1 MELNLIATGIELL
14 GASVAKLTV
23 DNTIVDIE
31 NDAQR
36 SFGMTINEPQFQNIE
51 KTKEIFSQM
60 TIDFDI
66 IINQSD
72 NDNCNIHFTITGAFL
87 SKGKIS
93 EEDFKQLVAINGA
106 SALIGIARGKIESLS
121 SSIFNNGKIVI
132 PFVNVMKKMAQRI
145 LKYVLLKSFLIMELR
160 NILQQICLTR
170 QLPSQCFKNYTFIAG
185 L

>member
-51 KTKEIFSQM
+51 KTREIFSQM

-93 EEDFKQLVAINGA
+93 EERLQTVSCYKWSICTYWH
-106 SALIGIARGKIESLS
+106 S
-121 SSIFNNGKIVI
+121 SRQNRISF
-132 PFVNVMKKMAQRI
+132 FVN
-145 LKYVLLKSFLIMELR
+145 F
-160 NILQQICLTR
+160 
-170 QLPSQCFKNYTFIAG
+170 
-185 L
+185 

>member
-51 KTKEIFSQM
+51 KTREIFSQM

-93 EEDFKQLVAINGA
+93 EEDFKQLVAING
-106 SALIGIARGKIESLS
+106 ICTYWHS
-121 SSIFNNGKIVI
+121 SRQNRISF
-132 PFVNVMKKMAQRI
+132 FVN
-145 LKYVLLKSFLIMELR
+145 F
-160 NILQQICLTR
+160 
-170 QLPSQCFKNYTFIAG
+170 
-185 L
+185 

>member
-51 KTKEIFSQM
+51 KTKELVKVAKGKGMFSQM

-132 PFVNVMKKMAQRI
+132 PFVNVIDYYKATI
-145 LKYVLLKSFLIMELR
+145 S
-160 NILQQICLTR
+160 
-170 QLPSQCFKNYTFIAG
+170 S
-185 L
+185 

>member
-51 KTKEIFSQM
+51 KTREIFSQM

-66 IINQSD
+66 IIKFLFLLN
-72 NDNCNIHFTITGAFL
+72 TG
-87 SKGKIS
+87 K
-93 EEDFKQLVAINGA
+93 
-106 SALIGIARGKIESLS
+106 
-121 SSIFNNGKIVI
+121 
-132 PFVNVMKKMAQRI
+132 
-145 LKYVLLKSFLIMELR
+145 LR
-160 NILQQICLTR
+160 NFGKMNPTPGPCIWR
-170 QLPSQCFKNYTFIAG
+170 QSRS
-185 L
+185 

>member
-51 KTKEIFSQM
+51 M

-132 PFVNVMKKMAQRI
+132 PFVNVIDYYKATI
-145 LKYVLLKSFLIMELR
+145 S
-160 NILQQICLTR
+160 
-170 QLPSQCFKNYTFIAG
+170 S
-185 L
+185 

>member
-14 GASVAKLTV
+14 VASVAKLTV

-51 KTKEIFSQM
+51 KTREIFSQM

-132 PFVNVMKKMAQRI
+132 PFVNVIDYYKATI
-145 LKYVLLKSFLIMELR
+145 S
-160 NILQQICLTR
+160 
-170 QLPSQCFKNYTFIAG
+170 S
-185 L
+185 

>member
-36 SFGMTINEPQFQNIE
+36 SFGMTIDEPQFQNIE

-66 IINQSD
+66 IINH
-72 NDNCNIHFTITGAFL
+72 CNIHFTITGAFL

-132 PFVNVMKKMAQRI
+132 PFVNVIDYYKATI
-145 LKYVLLKSFLIMELR
+145 S
-160 NILQQICLTR
+160 
-170 QLPSQCFKNYTFIAG
+170 S
-185 L
+185 

>member
-36 SFGMTINEPQFQNIE
+36 SFGMTINE
-51 KTKEIFSQM
+51 
-60 TIDFDI
+60 
-66 IINQSD
+66 SD

-132 PFVNVMKKMAQRI
+132 PFVNVIDYYKATI
-145 LKYVLLKSFLIMELR
+145 S
-160 NILQQICLTR
+160 
-170 QLPSQCFKNYTFIAG
+170 S
-185 L
+185 

>member
-66 IINQSD
+66 IIFFIFAIAS
-72 NDNCNIHFTITGAFL
+72 
-87 SKGKIS
+87 SK
-93 EEDFKQLVAINGA
+93 LA
-106 SALIGIARGKIESLS
+106 SFFCFCASFSRLS
-121 SSIFNNGKIVI
+121 SSF
-132 PFVNVMKKMAQRI
+132 F
-145 LKYVLLKSFLIMELR
+145 S
-160 NILQQICLTR
+160 C
-170 QLPSQCFKNYTFIAG
+170 S
-185 L
+185 

>member
-51 KTKEIFSQM
+51 KQRNISQM

-132 PFVNVMKKMAQRI
+132 PFVNVIDYYKATI
-145 LKYVLLKSFLIMELR
+145 S
-160 NILQQICLTR
+160 
-170 QLPSQCFKNYTFIAG
+170 S
-185 L
+185 

>member
-31 NDAQR
+31 ND
-36 SFGMTINEPQFQNIE
+36 
-51 KTKEIFSQM
+51 
-60 TIDFDI
+60 
-66 IINQSD
+66 
-72 NDNCNIHFTITGAFL
+72 IHFTITGAFL

-132 PFVNVMKKMAQRI
+132 PFVNVIDYYKATI
-145 LKYVLLKSFLIMELR
+145 S
-160 NILQQICLTR
+160 
-170 QLPSQCFKNYTFIAG
+170 S
-185 L
+185 

>member
-31 NDAQR
+31 ND
-36 SFGMTINEPQFQNIE
+36 
-51 KTKEIFSQM
+51 
-60 TIDFDI
+60 
-66 IINQSD
+66 
-72 NDNCNIHFTITGAFL
+72 
-87 SKGKIS
+87 
-93 EEDFKQLVAINGA
+93 
-106 SALIGIARGKIESLS
+106 
-121 SSIFNNGKIVI
+121 
-132 PFVNVMKKMAQRI
+132 AQRI